1 MTWAA
6 TAITIAFEL
15 LLALTFFLPFI
26 EWPRLIRR
34 IRLAHLAIG
43 GLLSYAL
50 YSPDEISIS
59 ESIVYGLIWLT
70 FTLTVAFT

>member
-1 MTWAA
+1 MSWAA
-6 TAITIAFEL
+6 TAITIALEL

-26 EWPRLIRR
+26 EWPLLIRR

-43 GLLSYAL
+43 GVLSYFL
-50 YSPDEISIS
+50 YVPDDISIS